1 MSLRIEVRL
10 SLRIALAHGL
20 AQNSPLRIS
29 RGTSFPG
36 FSRNMPPDPRI
47 HLASPGNYI
56 CPAILKTLD
65 NALLK
70 RLTTS
75 FARPHHVRDEF
86 RSEARWSW
94 S

>member
-1 MSLRIEVRL
+1 MRL
-10 SLRIALAHGL
+10 SLRVALAHDL

-47 HLASPGNYI
+47 HLTSRGNYPF
-56 CPAILKTLD
+56 PAILKNLA

-70 RLTTS
+70 RLTT
-75 FARPHHVRDEF
+75 PLLRDPIMSVMNSGLKPYGPGPE
-86 RSEARWSW
+86 SG
-94 S
+94 